1 MGGSIM
7 ASTINAKNTS
17 TGVVITPDSSGQLE
31 LQTADTTRMTI
42 TSSGN
47 VGIGVTPSAWV
58 NSSLEM
64 APSSFIGGA
73 GTVFTIS
80 TNGVFGAGA
89 TWTYKTTNLACAYAQ
104 DTGQHIWYQAASGTA
119 GTNIS
124 FIERMR
130 LNTSGQLLYGLASS
144 GASNAVAQFYT
155 STATNCLSAR
165 VSNNGQA
172 PFAAYNASDAV
183 IFYVSGGGQIFA
195 VSTSI
200 SAISDISTKEN
211 IVDLPYGLNEINSL
225 RPVKFDFKE
234 NSIGDGKTDNLG
246 FIAQEVEPI
255 IPELVADSADGLKT
269 LKMGD
274 MLPILVKAIQEQ
286 QAIINDLKARIETL
300 EGASA

>member
-1 MGGSIM
+1 M
-7 ASTINAKNTS
+7 AKINAKTTS
-17 TGVVITPDSSGQLE
+17 GGGIETVGDASGVLE
-31 LQTADTTRMTI
+31 LQTASATRMTI
-42 TSSGN
+42 TAAGN

-89 TWTYKTTNLACAYAQ
+89 TWTYKTTNAACAYAQ

-130 LNTSGQLLYGLASS
+130 LNTNGQLLYGLQSS
-144 GASNAVAQFYT
+144 GTSNAVAQFY
-155 STATNCLSAR
+155 SSSSTNCLSAR

-183 IFYVSGGGQIFA
+183 VFYVSGGGQIFA

-200 SAISDISTKEN
+200 TGISDVSTKEN
-211 IVDLPYGLNEINSL
+211 IVNIPYGLNEINAL
-225 RPVKFDFKE
+225 RPIKFDFKE
-234 NSIGDGKTDNLG
+234 GGIGNGKKDNIG
-246 FIAQEVEPI
+246 FIAQEVETI
-255 IPELVADSADGLKT
+255 IPELVADGADGLKT

-274 MLPILVKAIQEQ
+274 MLPVMVKAIQEQ
-286 QAIINDLKARIETL
+286 QAIITDLKARIEVL